1 MQCLCQASESD
12 LIEMIQSEA
21 EPCGDAADNLME
33 SVREISEK
41 ERWEED
47 DLDAIVMNAEELI
60 GWAQHVLHAVNA
72 LQSRLSL
79 V

>member
-1 MQCLCQASESD
+1 
-12 LIEMIQSEA
+12 
-21 EPCGDAADNLME
+21 ME

-72 LQSRLSL
+72 LHSRTNL